1 MRLALAIAI
10 AALGAVPAAA
20 QQAGDRYGYGPRPKP
35 AALASAQ
42 SLESQGFR
50 PLTWASRTQAP
61 SSGAAPAVATAA
73 QGGAIPAAP
82 GRDLPPPPR
91 ARPVAYASNA
101 YQPFQPQAPYHQ
113 AAAPAPVSPPAA
125 PIAPP
130 ARKPARAALPASL
143 HDTPARGPELLGGPT
158 SVAPVPAAPR
168 QVAQAAGHGDQVRYY
183 SVHRGYG
190 LTPDAIPE
198 PPADKGYVLIGPP
211 DGARAPDRPADQDD
225 DEAPGKT
232 DRPF

>member
-1 MRLALAIAI
+1 MRLALALAI

-35 AALASAQ
+35 AALASTQ
-42 SLESQGFR
+42 SLESQGIR
-50 PLTWASRTQAP
+50 PLTWASRAQAP
-61 SSGAAPAVATAA
+61 ANVGAPALAMAAPAGVS
-73 QGGAIPAAP
+73 PAA
-82 GRDLPPPPR
+82 RDLPPPPR
-91 ARPVAYASNA
+91 ARPMAYASNA

-113 AAAPAPVSPPAA
+113 AAAPAPVPPPAA
-125 PIAPP
+125 PMAPP
-130 ARKPARAALPASL
+130 ARKPAPARAALPASL

-158 SVAPVPAAPR
+158 AAAPVPAAPR
-168 QVAQAAGHGDQVRYY
+168 QVAQAAAHGDQVRYY